1 MALVYCTSFHDGLKL
16 HVKLQ
21 VSCYTFREKNPLVKK
36 GSNSKF
42 TEAQEFMALL
52 YACQVKCWR

>member
-42 TEAQEFMALL
+42 TEARVYGSSVCMSS
-52 YACQVKCWR
+52 